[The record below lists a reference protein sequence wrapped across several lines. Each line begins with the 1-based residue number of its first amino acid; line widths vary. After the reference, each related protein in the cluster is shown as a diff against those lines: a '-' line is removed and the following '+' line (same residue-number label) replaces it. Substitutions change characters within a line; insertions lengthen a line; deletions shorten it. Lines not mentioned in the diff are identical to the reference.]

1 MSFIEKFGPLIG
13 RVLIALL
20 FVPEG
25 FSKVTNFSGTVD
37 YITANGLPMPQVLA
51 AAAIVIE
58 IGAGL
63 ALLIGIG
70 ARWAAL
76 VLCVFSLLTAFRRH
90 GPGRRADDAEPQLL
104 QGPRDRGRAALH
116 HGLRGRARVGGFA
129 RRMSACPMS
138 KPQRYS
144 RSTR

>member
-25 FSKVTNFSGTVD
+25 FSKVTDFSGSVG

-51 AAAIVIE
+51 AIAIVIE

-63 ALLIGIG
+63 ALLIGL
-70 ARWAAL
+70 ATRWAAAL
-76 VLCVFSLLTAFRRH
+76 LFIFCLLTAFLFH
-90 GPGRRADDAEPQLL
+90 NFWAMPAGEQMMQSINFHKNLAIAGGLLFVMAFGAGPVSAD
-104 QGPRDRGRAALH
+104 
-116 HGLRGRARVGGFA
+116 ARNE
-129 RRMSACPMS
+129 
-138 KPQRYS
+138 
-144 RSTR
+144 

>member
-1 MSFIEKFGPLIG
+1 MNFIEKFGPLIG

-63 ALLIGIG
+63 ALMIGIG

-76 VLCVFSLLTAFRRH
+76 VLCIFSVLTAFLFH
-90 GPGRRADDAEPQLL
+90 KFWAAPAAEQMMQSLNFYKDLAIAGGLLFITAFGAGPVSADSRAE
-104 QGPRDRGRAALH
+104 
-116 HGLRGRARVGGFA
+116 
-129 RRMSACPMS
+129 
-138 KPQRYS
+138 
-144 RSTR
+144 

>member
-25 FSKVTNFSGTVD
+25 LHKVTDFSGTVA
-37 YITANGLPMPQVLA
+37 YINAAGLPMPQVLA

-76 VLCVFSLLTAFRRH
+76 VLCIFSLLTAFLFH
-90 GPGRRADDAEPQLL
+90 KFW
-104 QGPRDRGRAALH
+104 AAPPNEQ
-116 HGLRGRARVGGFA
+116 
-129 RRMSACPMS
+129 MM
-138 KPQRYS
+138 Q
-144 RSTR
+144 

>member
-37 YITANGLPMPQVLA
+37 YIIANGLPMPQVLA

-63 ALLIGIG
+63 ALLIGLG
-70 ARWAAL
+70 TRWAAGL
-76 VLCVFSLLTAFRRH
+76 LFIFCVLTAFLFH
-90 GPGRRADDAEPQLL
+90 KFWAVPAAEQMMQSINFYKDLAIAGGLLFVVAFGAGAVSADSRAN
-104 QGPRDRGRAALH
+104 
-116 HGLRGRARVGGFA
+116 
-129 RRMSACPMS
+129 
-138 KPQRYS
+138 
-144 RSTR
+144 